1 MKGFTRTARISDT
14 VAVTGAHLWQPIPGK
29 VEEWIDGATTVHANA
44 AQDWAR
50 RLDPF
55 SVQAVLAV
63 AAARARAGLAEQVD
77 QSFSGREGVCVGTA
91 FGAQQTRV
99 RYASRMVTHGLAST
113 NPIDFPDSTDGAPAA
128 HVALHWGL
136 QGPSLTFVSGP
147 NSAVS
152 ALVGAARQLAFG
164 IADRMHVIVGEVFDV
179 RLRQAIGD
187 TLPMSHP
194 NVGSAPMASLAE
206 PKDAVVAFV
215 LERNEPSHPGTGIAL
230 VGFLND
236 IGDERKWGPL
246 DPESGVT
253 TFENELEPHDV
264 SGALSVMRAWLGV
277 AAPIGNESEVCQD
290 EAMSRARRRFP
301 LPNPSLPQLAFLGP
315 SK

>member
-1 MKGFTRTARISDT
+1 MKGFTHTARISDA
-14 VAVTGAHLWQPIPGK
+14 VAVTGAHLWPPICGK
-29 VEEWIDGATTVHANA
+29 VEEWIDGATTMHATVA
-44 AQDWAR
+44 HDWAR

-77 QSFSGREGVCVGTA
+77 QSTSAREGVCVGTA

-136 QGPSLTFVSGP
+136 QGPSLTFVNGP

-164 IADRMHVIVGEVFDV
+164 IADRMHVVVGDVFDV
-179 RLRQAIGD
+179 RLRRAIGD

-194 NVGSAPMASLAE
+194 NVASEPIAE
-206 PKDAVVAFV
+206 PTDAVVAFV
-215 LERNEPSHPGTGIAL
+215 LERNEPRKPGTGIAL
-230 VGFLND
+230 VGFLNA
-236 IGDERKWGPL
+236 IGGERNWGPL
-246 DPESGVT
+246 DPESGLT
-253 TFENELEPHDV
+253 TFGNELEPHDV
-264 SGALSVMRAWLGV
+264 SGVSSVIRAWLGV
-277 AAPIGNESEVCQD
+277 TAPIGNESAACQD
-290 EAMSRARRRFP
+290 EAMTCAWRRFQ
-301 LPNPSLPQLAFLGP
+301 LPNPSLPQLAFVGP

>member
-1 MKGFTRTARISDT
+1 MTGFRCAARMMDA
-14 VAVTGAHLWQPIPGK
+14 VAVTG
-29 VEEWIDGATTVHANA
+29 VHMWFRSRAMGEAGGDFVSA
-44 AQDWAR
+44 ARASSVRDWAR

-63 AAARARAGLAEQVD
+63 VAARAQAGLAERVD
-77 QSFSGREGVCVGTA
+77 QSKSAREGVCVGTA

-136 QGPSLTFVSGP
+136 QGPSLTFVNGP

-164 IADRMHVIVGEVFDV
+164 IADRMHVVVGDVFDV
-179 RLRQAIGD
+179 RLRRAIGD

-194 NVGSAPMASLAE
+194 NVASEPIAE
-206 PKDAVVAFV
+206 PTDAVVAFV
-215 LERNEPSHPGTGIAL
+215 LERNEPRKPGTGIAL
-230 VGFLND
+230 VGFLNA
-236 IGDERKWGPL
+236 IGGERNWGPL
-246 DPESGVT
+246 DPESGLT
-253 TFENELEPHDV
+253 TFGNELEPHDV
-264 SGALSVMRAWLGV
+264 SGVSSVIRAWLGV
-277 AAPIGNESEVCQD
+277 TAPIGNESAACQD
-290 EAMSRARRRFP
+290 EAMTCAWRRFQ
-301 LPNPSLPQLAFLGP
+301 LPNPSLPQLAFVGP